1 MLKVIWKVLRTTL
14 GKLGGKDSSAYVLQ
28 DNIVIL
34 RGKISKETG
43 SVQISYPERIK

>member
-1 MLKVIWKVLRTTL
+1 MLKVIWKVLRETL
-14 GKLGGKDSSAYVLQ
+14 GKLGGRDSIDYLLK
-28 DNIVIL
+28 DNIVVL